1 MLSLER
7 GEIEVEQLKTISEKG
22 MLLKYKAELASQ
34 HYTKSVNSINAW
46 VKETLHQEYIPSLT
60 KIQKIEEDR
69 IGFTKIVMSKFIGG
83 LTSVGDTLNHM
94 AGLLMEEN
102 QGVSIDSTLAKF
114 INKNISENEIPNKE
128 VQIEMYQTSQDF
140 VKYKKELETRQFLAR
155 QDSEVSAS
163 SAERNL
169 AMSEESTDT
178 VEEKKFVEKVD
189 PAEKARRLMY

>member
-1 MLSLER
+1 M
-7 GEIEVEQLKTISEKG
+7 
-22 MLLKYKAELASQ
+22 
-34 HYTKSVNSINAW
+34 
-46 VKETLHQEYIPSLT
+46 T

-155 QDSEVSAS
+155 
-163 SAERNL
+163 
-169 AMSEESTDT
+169 
-178 VEEKKFVEKVD
+178 
-189 PAEKARRLMY
+189 